1 MYCVYRARVC
11 NIHMAATVPRLRTA
25 LSRSRRPP
33 GVARIPAAGTGSQY
47 RAVCLRGF
55 IMQIIQYYILLISLY
70 LSLSLFLSLFLSLS
84 LSLHSSNEMGLDVLL
99 FNNFRGL
106 VTGEQCCVGAE
117 MFSKHEKRE
126 PI

>member
-1 MYCVYRARVC
+1 MEGSNVHPNNKTKKKGVGAEHKSMIYCVYCVCVYCVYCVLCVCVVCMYCVYRARVC

-55 IMQIIQYYILLISLY
+55 IMQIIQYYILLISL
-70 LSLSLFLSLFLSLS
+70 SLSLS
-84 LSLHSSNEMGLDVLL
+84 LSSFFE
-99 FNNFRGL
+99 
-106 VTGEQCCVGAE
+106 
-117 MFSKHEKRE
+117 
-126 PI
+126 